1 MFRRVGIEE
10 TAGIRASAPT
20 RRDAAHL
27 SSSSA
32 RRAPPGRP
40 DLDPGSGPLLRL
52 QGVARRVVVACRSH
66 RSSSVQQRWL
76 ALVKTAVDAIRRQM
90 DRLVMRRAE
99 GEGLVMRRAEGG
111 GSNGLPTSVITQGA
125 GLPPDGRSCD
135 RNEQHRAALGTR
147 PGERRMPTWVVQSQ
161 LPASVYRR
169 GLSRTCRDGPSP
181 ITRRSDAPRPL
192 HDHLDPFRSL
202 NDTE

>member
-1 MFRRVGIEE
+1 VFRRVGIEE

-32 RRAPPGRP
+32 RRAPPCRP

-52 QGVARRVVVACRSH
+52 QGVARRVVVACRSR
-66 RSSSVQQRWL
+66 RSSSVQQRCL

-90 DRLVMRRAE
+90 DR
-99 GEGLVMRRAEGG
+99 LVMRRAEGG

-125 GLPPDGRSCD
+125 GLPPDDRSCD

-147 PGERRMPTWVVQSQ
+147 PGERRMPTWVVQSRSC
-161 LPASVYRR
+161 LHPCTAGASVALAATGRPDHSPLRR
-169 GLSRTCRDGPSP
+169 TQTTP
-181 ITRRSDAPRPL
+181 
-192 HDHLDPFRSL
+192 
-202 NDTE
+202 